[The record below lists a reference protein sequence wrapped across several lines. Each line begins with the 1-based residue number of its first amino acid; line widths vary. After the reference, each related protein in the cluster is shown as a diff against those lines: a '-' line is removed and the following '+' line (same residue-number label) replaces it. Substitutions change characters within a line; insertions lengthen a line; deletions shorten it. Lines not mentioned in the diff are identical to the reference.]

1 MAWLDALAA
10 MEPGSVSLAV
20 MKAGII
26 ALARR
31 PQATRQGLKP
41 PSGRSEQPAINRPT
55 I

>member
-31 PQATRQGLKP
+31 PPGHAAG
-41 PSGRSEQPAINRPT
+41 SETAQREK
-55 I
+55 